1 MNYLKEERLNAL
13 AAEYVVGT
21 LRGKARTRYQKL
33 MMQYQAVSDATAQ
46 WEQYLT
52 GFAETLP
59 PVTPPDSVWESIQVK
74 LGHKAANDTEFVDQ
88 TTNAKPSS
96 DNVVD
101 LEKEKQKRWKNL
113 SFISTA
119 AAMVLAVLL
128 FMMQPVPT
136 PEVSHIA
143 VVNNADNT
151 PLWVI
156 EVSDTTMN
164 VKVTDAFV
172 ALADKDYELWMVPAN
187 GEAPI
192 SLGLMPEVNGDTRVT
207 PDILLDQSIAALAVS
222 LEAPGGSV
230 TGAPTEVL
238 YIAPIVS
245 V

>member
-59 PVTPPDSVWESIQVK
+59 PVAPPDDVWESIQVK
-74 LGHKAANDTEFVDQ
+74 LGHKAANNANVASDT
-88 TTNAKPSS
+88 KPSS
-96 DNVVD
+96 KPGEVIDF
-101 LEKEKQKRWKNL
+101 EKEKQKRWKNL

-128 FMMQPVPT
+128 FVMQPVPT

-172 ALADKDYELWMVPAN
+172 ALADKDYELWMVPVN

-192 SLGLMPEVNGDTRVT
+192 SLGLMPEANGDTRAT

>member
-59 PVTPPDSVWESIQVK
+59 PVTPPANVWESIQIK
-74 LGHKAANDTEFVDQ
+74 LGHKAANDAGIATGVN
-88 TTNAKPSS
+88 TPSDS
-96 DNVVD
+96 GQVLDF
-101 LEKEKQKRWKNL
+101 EKEKQKRWKNL
-113 SFISTA
+113 SFLSTA
-119 AAMVLAVLL
+119 AALVLAVLL
-128 FMMQPVPT
+128 FVMQPIPA

-143 VVNNADNT
+143 VVNDADNT

-156 EVSDTTMN
+156 EVSDETMN

-192 SLGLMPEVNGDTRVT
+192 SLGLMPEANGDTRVT
-207 PDILLDQSIAALAVS
+207 PDILLSQSIAALAVS

>member
-59 PVTPPDSVWESIQVK
+59 PVAPPDDVWESIQVK
-74 LGHKAANDTEFVDQ
+74 LGHKAANNANVASDT
-88 TTNAKPSS
+88 KPSS
-96 DNVVD
+96 KPGEVIDF
-101 LEKEKQKRWKNL
+101 EKEKQKRWKNL

-119 AAMVLAVLL
+119 AALVLAVLL
-128 FMMQPVPT
+128 FVMQPVPT

-192 SLGLMPEVNGDTRVT
+192 SLGLMPEANGDTRAT

>member
-59 PVTPPDSVWESIQVK
+59 PVTPPANVWESIQIK
-74 LGHKAANDTEFVDQ
+74 LGHKAANDAGIATGVN
-88 TTNAKPSS
+88 TPSDS
-96 DNVVD
+96 GQVLD

-113 SFISTA
+113 SFLSTA
-119 AAMVLAVLL
+119 AALVLAVLL
-128 FMMQPVPT
+128 FVMQPIPA

-156 EVSDTTMN
+156 EVSDETMN

-192 SLGLMPEVNGDTRVT
+192 SLGLMPEANGDTRVT
-207 PDILLDQSIAALAVS
+207 PDILLSQSIAALAVS

>member
-13 AAEYVVGT
+13 AEEYVVGT
-21 LRGKARTRYQKL
+21 LRCKARTRYQKL

-59 PVTPPDSVWESIQVK
+59 PVTPPANVWESIQIK
-74 LGHKAANDTEFVDQ
+74 LGHKAANDAGIATGVN
-88 TTNAKPSS
+88 TPSDS
-96 DNVVD
+96 GQVLDF
-101 LEKEKQKRWKNL
+101 EKEKQKRWKNL
-113 SFISTA
+113 SFLSTA
-119 AAMVLAVLL
+119 AALVLAVLL
-128 FMMQPVPT
+128 FVMQPIPA

-156 EVSDTTMN
+156 EVSDETMN

-192 SLGLMPEVNGDTRVT
+192 SLGLMPEANGDTRVT
-207 PDILLDQSIAALAVS
+207 PDILLSQSIAALAVS

>member
-59 PVTPPDSVWESIQVK
+59 PVTPPANVWESIQIK
-74 LGHKAANDTEFVDQ
+74 LGHKAANDAGIATGVN
-88 TTNAKPSS
+88 TPSDS
-96 DNVVD
+96 GQVLDF
-101 LEKEKQKRWKNL
+101 EKEKQKRWKNL
-113 SFISTA
+113 SFLSTA
-119 AAMVLAVLL
+119 ATLVLAVLL
-128 FMMQPVPT
+128 FVMQPIPA

-156 EVSDTTMN
+156 EVSDETMN

-192 SLGLMPEVNGDTRVT
+192 SLGRMPEANGDTRVT
-207 PDILLDQSIAALAVS
+207 PDILLSQSIAALAVS

-230 TGAPTEVL
+230 TGTPTEVL

>member
-59 PVTPPDSVWESIQVK
+59 PVTPPANVRESIQIK
-74 LGHKAANDTEFVDQ
+74 LGHEAANDAGIATGVN
-88 TTNAKPSS
+88 TPSDS
-96 DNVVD
+96 GQVLDF
-101 LEKEKQKRWKNL
+101 EKEKQKRWKNL
-113 SFISTA
+113 SFLSTA
-119 AAMVLAVLL
+119 AALVLAVLL
-128 FMMQPVPT
+128 FVMQPIPA

-156 EVSDTTMN
+156 EVSDETMN

-192 SLGLMPEVNGDTRVT
+192 SLGLMPEANGDTRVT
-207 PDILLDQSIAALAVS
+207 PDILLSQSIAALAVS

>member
-59 PVTPPDSVWESIQVK
+59 PVTPPANVWESIQIK
-74 LGHKAANDTEFVDQ
+74 LGHKAANDAGIATGVN
-88 TTNAKPSS
+88 TPSDS
-96 DNVVD
+96 GQVLD

-113 SFISTA
+113 SFLSTA
-119 AAMVLAVLL
+119 AALVLAVLL
-128 FMMQPVPT
+128 FVMQPIPA

-143 VVNNADNT
+143 VVNDADNT

-156 EVSDTTMN
+156 EVSDETMN

-192 SLGLMPEVNGDTRVT
+192 SLGLMPEANGDTRVT
-207 PDILLDQSIAALAVS
+207 PDILLSQSIAALAVS

>member
-59 PVTPPDSVWESIQVK
+59 PVTPPANVWESIQIK
-74 LGHKAANDTEFVDQ
+74 LGHKAANDTGIATGVN
-88 TTNAKPSS
+88 TPSDS
-96 DNVVD
+96 GQVLDF
-101 LEKEKQKRWKNL
+101 EKEKQKRWKNL
-113 SFISTA
+113 SLLSTA
-119 AAMVLAVLL
+119 AALVLAVLL
-128 FMMQPVPT
+128 FVMQPIPA

-156 EVSDTTMN
+156 EVSDETMN

-192 SLGLMPEVNGDTRVT
+192 SLGLMPEANGDTRVT
-207 PDILLDQSIAALAVS
+207 PDILLSQSIAALAVS

>member
-1 MNYLKEERLNAL
+1 
-13 AAEYVVGT
+13 
-21 LRGKARTRYQKL
+21 
-33 MMQYQAVSDATAQ
+33 VSDATAQ

-59 PVTPPDSVWESIQVK
+59 PVTPPANVWESIQIK
-74 LGHKAANDTEFVDQ
+74 LGHKAANDAGIATGVN
-88 TTNAKPSS
+88 TPSDS
-96 DNVVD
+96 GQVLDF
-101 LEKEKQKRWKNL
+101 EKEKQKRWKNL
-113 SFISTA
+113 SFLSTA
-119 AAMVLAVLL
+119 ATLVLAVLL
-128 FMMQPVPT
+128 FVMQPIPA

-156 EVSDTTMN
+156 EVSDETMN

-192 SLGLMPEVNGDTRVT
+192 SLGLMPEANGDTRVT
-207 PDILLDQSIAALAVS
+207 PDILLSQSIAALAVS

-230 TGAPTEVL
+230 TGTPTEVL

>member
-59 PVTPPDSVWESIQVK
+59 PVTPPANVWESIQIK
-74 LGHKAANDTEFVDQ
+74 LGHKAANDAGIATGVN
-88 TTNAKPSS
+88 TPSDS
-96 DNVVD
+96 GQVLDF
-101 LEKEKQKRWKNL
+101 EKEKQKRWKNL
-113 SFISTA
+113 SFLSTA
-119 AAMVLAVLL
+119 AALVLAVLL
-128 FMMQPVPT
+128 FVMQPIPA

-156 EVSDTTMN
+156 EVSDETMN

-172 ALADKDYELWMVPAN
+172 ALADKDYEQLC
-187 GEAPI
+187 
-192 SLGLMPEVNGDTRVT
+192 SLCCVKRQTATKKPS
-207 PDILLDQSIAALAVS
+207 QSFIR
-222 LEAPGGSV
+222 
-230 TGAPTEVL
+230 
-238 YIAPIVS
+238 
-245 V
+245 

>member
-59 PVTPPDSVWESIQVK
+59 PVAPPDDVWESIQVK
-74 LGHKAANDTEFVDQ
+74 LGHKAANNANLASDT
-88 TTNAKPSS
+88 KPSS
-96 DNVVD
+96 KPGEVIDF
-101 LEKEKQKRWKNL
+101 EKEKQKRWKNL

-128 FMMQPVPT
+128 FVMQPVPT

-192 SLGLMPEVNGDTRVT
+192 SLGLMPEVNGDTRAT
-207 PDILLDQSIAALAVS
+207 PDILLDESIAALAVS

-230 TGAPTEVL
+230 TGVPTEVL

>member
-59 PVTPPDSVWESIQVK
+59 PVTPPANVWESIQIK
-74 LGHKAANDTEFVDQ
+74 LGHKAANDAGIATGVN
-88 TTNAKPSS
+88 TPSDS
-96 DNVVD
+96 GQVLDF
-101 LEKEKQKRWKNL
+101 EKEKQKRWKNL
-113 SFISTA
+113 SFLSTA
-119 AAMVLAVLL
+119 ATLVLAVLL
-128 FMMQPVPT
+128 FVMQPIPA

-156 EVSDTTMN
+156 EVSDETMN

-192 SLGLMPEVNGDTRVT
+192 SLGLMPEANGDTRVT
-207 PDILLDQSIAALAVS
+207 PDILLSQSIAALAVS

>member
-59 PVTPPDSVWESIQVK
+59 PVTPPANVWESIQIK
-74 LGHKAANDTEFVDQ
+74 LGHKAANDAGIATGVN
-88 TTNAKPSS
+88 TPSDS
-96 DNVVD
+96 GQVLDF
-101 LEKEKQKRWKNL
+101 EKEKQKRWKNL
-113 SFISTA
+113 SFLSTA
-119 AAMVLAVLL
+119 AALVLAVLL
-128 FMMQPVPT
+128 FVMQPMPA

-156 EVSDTTMN
+156 EVSDETMN

-192 SLGLMPEVNGDTRVT
+192 SLGLMPEANGDTRVT
-207 PDILLDQSIAALAVS
+207 PDILLSQSIAALAVS

>member
-1 MNYLKEERLNAL
+1 ML
-13 AAEYVVGT
+13 
-21 LRGKARTRYQKL
+21 
-33 MMQYQAVSDATAQ
+33 D
-46 WEQYLT
+46 
-52 GFAETLP
+52 F
-59 PVTPPDSVWESIQVK
+59 
-74 LGHKAANDTEFVDQ
+74 
-88 TTNAKPSS
+88 
-96 DNVVD
+96 
-101 LEKEKQKRWKNL
+101 EKEKQKRWKNL
-113 SFISTA
+113 SFLSTA
-119 AAMVLAVLL
+119 AALVLAVLL
-128 FMMQPVPT
+128 FVMQPIPA

-156 EVSDTTMN
+156 EVSDETMN

-192 SLGLMPEVNGDTRVT
+192 SLGLMPEANGDTRVT
-207 PDILLDQSIAALAVS
+207 PDILLSQSIAALAVS

>member
-1 MNYLKEERLNAL
+1 
-13 AAEYVVGT
+13 
-21 LRGKARTRYQKL
+21 
-33 MMQYQAVSDATAQ
+33 VSDATAQ

-59 PVTPPDSVWESIQVK
+59 PVTPPANVWESIQIK
-74 LGHKAANDTEFVDQ
+74 LGHKAANDAGIATGVN
-88 TTNAKPSS
+88 TPSDS
-96 DNVVD
+96 GQVLDF
-101 LEKEKQKRWKNL
+101 EKEKQKRWKNL
-113 SFISTA
+113 SFLSTA
-119 AAMVLAVLL
+119 AALVLAVLL
-128 FMMQPVPT
+128 FVMQPIPA

-143 VVNNADNT
+143 VVNDADNT

-156 EVSDTTMN
+156 EVSDETMN

-192 SLGLMPEVNGDTRVT
+192 SLGLMPEANGDTRVT
-207 PDILLDQSIAALAVS
+207 PDILLSQSIAALAVS

>member
-1 MNYLKEERLNAL
+1 MNYLKEGRLNAL

-59 PVTPPDSVWESIQVK
+59 PVTPPANVWESIQIK
-74 LGHKAANDTEFVDQ
+74 LGHKAANDAGIATGVN
-88 TTNAKPSS
+88 TPSDS
-96 DNVVD
+96 GQVLDF
-101 LEKEKQKRWKNL
+101 EKEKQKRWKNL
-113 SFISTA
+113 SFLSTA
-119 AAMVLAVLL
+119 AALVLAVLL
-128 FMMQPVPT
+128 FVMQPIPA

-156 EVSDTTMN
+156 EVSDETMN

-192 SLGLMPEVNGDTRVT
+192 SLGLMPEANGDTRVT
-207 PDILLDQSIAALAVS
+207 PDILLSQSIAALAVS

>member
-59 PVTPPDSVWESIQVK
+59 PVTPPANVWESIQIK
-74 LGHKAANDTEFVDQ
+74 LGHKAANDAGIATGVN
-88 TTNAKPSS
+88 TPSDS
-96 DNVVD
+96 GQVLDF
-101 LEKEKQKRWKNL
+101 EKEKQKRWKNL
-113 SFISTA
+113 SFLSTA
-119 AAMVLAVLL
+119 ATLVLAVLL
-128 FMMQPVPT
+128 FVMQPIPA

-156 EVSDTTMN
+156 EVSDETMN

-192 SLGLMPEVNGDTRVT
+192 SLGLMPEANGDTRVT
-207 PDILLDQSIAALAVS
+207 PDILLSQSIAALAVS

-230 TGAPTEVL
+230 TGTPTEVL

>member
-59 PVTPPDSVWESIQVK
+59 PVAPPDDVWESIQVK
-74 LGHKAANDTEFVDQ
+74 LGHKAANNANVASDT
-88 TTNAKPSS
+88 KPSS
-96 DNVVD
+96 KPGEVIDF
-101 LEKEKQKRWKNL
+101 EKEKQKRWKNL

-128 FMMQPVPT
+128 FLMQPVPT

-192 SLGLMPEVNGDTRVT
+192 SLGLMPEANGDTRAT

>member
-59 PVTPPDSVWESIQVK
+59 PVTPPANVWESIQIK
-74 LGHKAANDTEFVDQ
+74 LGHKAANDAGIATGVNTPRDSGQVLDF
-88 TTNAKPSS
+88 
-96 DNVVD
+96 
-101 LEKEKQKRWKNL
+101 EKEKQKRWKNL
-113 SFISTA
+113 SFLSTA
-119 AAMVLAVLL
+119 AALVLAVLL
-128 FMMQPVPT
+128 FVMQPIPA

-156 EVSDTTMN
+156 EVSDETMN

-192 SLGLMPEVNGDTRVT
+192 SLGLMPEANGDTRVT
-207 PDILLDQSIAALAVS
+207 PDILLSQSIAALAVS

>member
-1 MNYLKEERLNAL
+1 MNYLKEDRLNAL

-59 PVTPPDSVWESIQVK
+59 PVTPPANVWEGIQIK
-74 LGHKAANDTEFVDQ
+74 LGHKAANDAGIATGVN
-88 TTNAKPSS
+88 TPSDS
-96 DNVVD
+96 GQVLDF
-101 LEKEKQKRWKNL
+101 EKEKQKRWKNL
-113 SFISTA
+113 SFLSTA
-119 AAMVLAVLL
+119 AALVLAVLL
-128 FMMQPVPT
+128 IVMQPIPA

-156 EVSDTTMN
+156 EVSDETMN

-192 SLGLMPEVNGDTRVT
+192 SLGLMPEANGDTRVT
-207 PDILLDQSIAALAVS
+207 PDILLSQSIAALAVS

-230 TGAPTEVL
+230 TGSPTEVL

>member
-33 MMQYQAVSDATAQ
+33 MMQYQAVSEATAQ

-52 GFAETLP
+52 GFAETLA
-59 PVTPPDSVWESIQVK
+59 PVSPPDDVWENIQIR
-74 LGHKAANDTEFVDQ
+74 LGHKAVEKASAVKET
-88 TTNAKPSS
+88 PSS
-96 DNVVD
+96 NEPGRIIDF
-101 LEKEKQKRWKNL
+101 EKEKQKRWKNL

-128 FMMQPVPT
+128 FVMQPVPA
-136 PEVSHIA
+136 PEISHIA

-156 EVSDTTMN
+156 EVSDETMN

-192 SLGLMPEVNGDTRVT
+192 SLGLMPEANGDTRAT
-207 PDILLDQSIAALAVS
+207 PDILLDQSIMALAVS